1 MHLFTMQSSY
11 LSRIS
16 RVISVEK
23 NLSSGEISDFCK
35 EFEQFTEFYRYLCC
49 FCSKFVWRK
58 ICLEKI
64 FVDKK
69 DKYEVCNQ
77 LFSFSLLLTISM
89 TTFSTIPSTTSAGSI
104 ITSSNV
110 ISLGKRFLL
119 HGTGI

>member
-11 LSRIS
+11 LSRIT

-35 EFEQFTEFYRYLCC
+35 EFEQFMEFYRYLCC

-77 LFSFSLLLTISM
+77 LFFFSLSLTISM

-110 ISLGKRFLL
+110 ISLGKRFL
-119 HGTGI
+119 